1 MKLEDEKRTG
11 ADHDNTSGLRWL
23 LTYADMITLLLAF
36 FVILYA
42 ISATSTHRFKEF
54 ASAVKQGFSI
64 FPADYY
70 KTEHSKAPIL
80 RNKNPMETL
89 DNDLAAALSKE
100 VTTGNVK
107 VAQGPEGVTISI
119 ADSALFQS
127 GQADIMPAAREI
139 LDRLTTHLAS
149 LPTDIVVE
157 GHTDNV
163 SIHSVQFPSNWELST
178 SRAVNVV
185 KYLVQSGVSPGR
197 LSAAGYGEFRPRVV
211 SRSAG
216 GTPENRRIDIVV
228 KNAAP
233 PPVIQE
239 ASKPSLSGADFEP
252 FVSPNR

>member
-1 MKLEDEKRTG
+1 MKPPEEKRTD
-11 ADHDNTSGLRWL
+11 ASHDTTGGLRWL

-70 KTEHSKAPIL
+70 KTEHSKAPVL

-89 DNDLAAALSKE
+89 DNDLAAALSQE

-107 VAQGPEGVTISI
+107 VAQGPEGTTISI

-127 GQADIMPAAREI
+127 GQADIMPAAREM
-139 LDRLTTHLAS
+139 LDRLAAHLAS
-149 LPTDIVVE
+149 LSNDIVVE

-163 SIHSVQFPSNWELST
+163 PVNSARFPSNWELS
-178 SRAVNVV
+178 SGRAVNVV
-185 KYLVQSGVSPGR
+185 KYLAQSGVSPGH
-197 LSAAGYGEFRPRVV
+197 LSAAGYGEFRPRVP
-211 SRSAG
+211 SRPAG

-233 PPVIQE
+233 SPVIQS
-239 ASKPSLSGADFEP
+239 ASKPSLTGADFEP
-252 FVSPNR
+252 FIAPGR